1 MSGEDGRGMHIFL
14 DYVNYT
20 APGKND
26 GSWILEKLRE
36 IIRNAGIREVHS
48 HVEEFDGTQSPPGYA
63 AVVLIDESHVTA
75 HCYSDIGLLAI
86 DVFTC
91 GNNDPQLIVDGIKNL
106 FSKSIKGIRLVREQQ
121 INRFIQ

>member
-20 APGKND
+20 APRKND

-36 IIRNAGIREVHS
+36 IVRNAGIREVHS

-75 HCYSDIGLLAI
+75 HCYSEIGLLAI